1 MSQTRPRRTAAAIV
15 AVYVAL
21 AILGAVPASA
31 HEGEG
36 VLELEAQADAPG
48 PSVPYVVRLTWADDG
63 HPAIDATVTATAID
77 PSGTPQT
84 PVPMQQQ
91 GDDGR
96 YSATVAFPDG
106 GAWTVRFTSVTPAA
120 TLEVEQDVSD
130 PPPSTAASSTS
141 SGMTSTT
148 QESAGAGSSDGER
161 ASPPDGS
168 EDDDGGIA
176 GLLAALLLVLIV
188 AGGLF
193 GAIRARSSRST

>member
-1 MSQTRPRRTAAAIV
+1 MNQARSRRSAAAIV
-15 AVYVAL
+15 AVCVAL
-21 AILGAVPASA
+21 AILGAVPAYA

-36 VLELEAQADAPG
+36 VLELEPQADAPG
-48 PSVPYVVRLTWADDG
+48 LSVPYVVRLTWADDG

-120 TLEVEQDVSD
+120 TLEVEQDVSGQ
-130 PPPSTAASSTS
+130 PPSTATSSTS
-141 SGMTSTT
+141 SSTTSTT
-148 QESAGAGSSDGER
+148 QVSTGAGSSDDER
-161 ASPPDGS
+161 ASPPDAS

-176 GLLAALLLVLIV
+176 GLLAALLLALIV

-193 GAIRARSSRST
+193 GAVRARRGRST